1 MRDYSD
7 DGRSGMGT
15 LAALLLGMAIG
26 AAAVVLS
33 NREMREELMDRLQ
46 ELKRK
51 GERKVSEAK
60 KEAEEAQAKG
70 RKRVSQEL
78 EKAQK
83 EVETPRR

>member
-70 RKRVSQEL
+70 RKRIGQEL